1 MQVFS
6 DISFIIIVST
16 FLAVLS
22 VVTHQPIIIAYI
34 VAGALLGPFGFSV
47 VKGIPFLNGVSHI
60 GVVLLLFLAGVVL
73 HPRRLFELFK
83 ETIIITIATGI
94 LFCLIFAAVGRLFG
108 FTHIECLVIGI
119 ALMFS
124 STILVVKL
132 LPTTALHQKR
142 MGSLCIAVLIAQD
155 IIAVAVLL
163 VFTGR
168 RPESALQTA
177 LIPVVAVAFIA
188 GMMLMEQY
196 VIRPVMVRVDYYH
209 EVIYLMALGWCFAG
223 AVIAQKIG
231 FSHEIGAFIAGL
243 SLARSPISLFI
254 SEGLKFFRDFFLVLF
269 FFTLGAQINFAVVK
283 VILIPALV
291 FSVLVMGL
299 KPVGYTFFFRFNG
312 EQRRFSKEIGIRLG
326 QASEFS
332 LIVALAA
339 NSAKDISQN
348 VTQLI
353 EVVFII
359 TLIVSSYI
367 TVIFLPTPI
376 GASKV
381 LKQD

>member
-6 DISFIIIVST
+6 DIAIIIVVST
-16 FLAVLS
+16 CLAVIGVL
-22 VVTHQPIIIAYI
+22 TRQPIIIAYI
-34 VAGALLGPFGFSV
+34 LAGIALGPWGFSII
-47 VKGIPFLNGVSHI
+47 KGISFLNGVSHI

-73 HPRRLFELFK
+73 HPRRLVELFK
-83 ETIIITIATGI
+83 ETIIITVVTGLI
-94 LFCLIFAAVGRLFG
+94 FCTIFAAVARIFG
-108 FTHIECLVIGI
+108 FSILECVIIGI

-163 VFTGR
+163 FLSGR
-168 RPESALQTA
+168 RPGSVLQTA
-177 LIPVVAVAFIA
+177 LIPVVGATFIA
-188 GMMLMEQY
+188 AVMFGEQY
-196 VIRPVMVRVDYYH
+196 IIRPIMRKVDYYH
-209 EVIYLMALGWCFAG
+209 EVIYLMALAWCFG
-223 AVIAQKIG
+223 CSIVAQKIG

-243 SLARSPISLFI
+243 SLARSPISLFL

-269 FFTLGAQINFAVVK
+269 FFTLGAQID
-283 VILIPALV
+283 ILIVKIICIPAIVL
-291 FSVLVMGL
+291 SILLLVM
-299 KPVGYTFFFRFNG
+299 KPLGYMLLFRFNG

-332 LIVALAA
+332 LIVGLTALAS
-339 NSAKDISQN
+339 NDISRN
-348 VTQLI
+348 AAQLI
-353 EVVFII
+353 AIVFII

-367 TVIFLPTPI
+367 TVFFLPTPI
-376 GASKV
+376 GSSGT